1 MLCWRKLDVVQI
13 AASHSIHY
21 PFNRFLAL
29 PSTQSG
35 WGKGVRFHLMPIPFN
50 EDDDDGVG
58 NPKCMGSFAVTG
70 LAGKKTKDGAGSQH
84 K

>member
-1 MLCWRKLDVVQI
+1 MPML
-13 AASHSIHY
+13 H
-21 PFNRFLAL
+21 
-29 PSTQSG
+29 
-35 WGKGVRFHLMPIPFN
+35 PFN